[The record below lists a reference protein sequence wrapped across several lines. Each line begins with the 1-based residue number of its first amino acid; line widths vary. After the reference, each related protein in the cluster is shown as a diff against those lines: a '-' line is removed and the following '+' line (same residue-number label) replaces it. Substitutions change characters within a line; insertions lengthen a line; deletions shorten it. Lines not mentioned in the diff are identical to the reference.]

1 MMKILVVEDDKNS
14 QEFIVK
20 GLKENGHVVFTAD
33 NGKDGLF
40 LALEEKLDLIIL
52 DRMLPKLDG
61 LSVLTAIRGTQ
72 SKLPIIMLT
81 AMGEVKQRVEGLT
94 AGADDYLTKPFAFS
108 ELLARIDA
116 IKRRSGVDNTQ
127 TSLKIADLEINLL
140 SHRVTRSGQFIEL
153 QSTEYR
159 LLRFLV
165 EHQDQVV
172 TRTMLLEHV
181 WDYSFDPQTNIIDV
195 HISRLRAKIDKNFA
209 IPLIQTVRGAGYMI
223 KGLTIDD

>member
-1 MMKILVVEDDKNS
+1 MKILVVEDDKNS
-14 QEFIVK
+14 QNFIVK
-20 GLKENGHVVFTAD
+20 GLKENGHVVLTAD

-40 LALEEKLDLIIL
+40 LALEEQLDLVVL

-61 LSVLTAIRGTQ
+61 LTVLTTIRQTQ
-72 SKLPIIMLT
+72 STLPIIMLT
-81 AMGEVKQRVEGLT
+81 AMGEVSQRVQGLT
-94 AGADDYLTKPFAFS
+94 SGADDYLTKPFAFS

-116 IKRRSGVDNTQ
+116 IKRRGGVDNAKT
-127 TSLKIADLEINLL
+127 TLSVADLEINLL
-140 SHRVTRSGQFIEL
+140 SHQVTRSGQHIEL

-165 EHQDQVV
+165 EHQEQIV

-181 WDYSFDPQTNIIDV
+181 WDYCFDPQTNIIDV
-195 HISRLRAKIDKNFA
+195 HISRLRAKIDKNFS

-223 KGLTIDD
+223 KGTSIND